1 MRTIAISLL
10 AASALFGQEARI
22 IIIERGDTYEL
33 KQAYAEFKAARD
45 HWEKVKTDVA
55 KRYTTEKT
63 DKAGCSKPVNGMCE
77 KTMDGWD
84 RVEFSVDFRALVP
97 AHQYSSSITW
107 APAGTANWAIGS
119 NSQSINASV
128 NLGDLAVDG
137 VRSDVTVKEPY
148 ETIKSTNE
156 NFVPAPLPPT
166 PRSSVE
172 DRSQMRGDITGAR
185 TGAVTSVSAVAPV
198 YWIKEGDDT
207 NQCPECFALPK
218 DLKTGPLPMDHTK
231 SVR

>member
-119 NSQSINASV
+119 NSQPINASV
-128 NLGDLAVDG
+128 NVGDLAVDG
-137 VRSDVTVKEPY
+137 VRSDVTVKEAPQHVIAGP
-148 ETIKSTNE
+148 EE
-156 NFVPAPLPPT
+156 FVPAPLPPVYD
-166 PRSSVE
+166 RKSSVD
-172 DRSQMRGDITGAR
+172 DRSEMGGDITVWGNG
-185 TGAVTSVSAVAPV
+185 TVTSVS
-198 YWIKEGDDT
+198 
-207 NQCPECFALPK
+207 
-218 DLKTGPLPMDHTK
+218 TGPLPLAGRISNSGAISCPGCATVGTVNAH
-231 SVR
+231 